1 MHPNPAFVWNDH
13 DEMLRFVG
21 EFAFC
26 SLFIAKDGETHVIH
40 VPVAVHGPSR
50 LRFHVARSN
59 RCGALEGH
67 RATLSCVGAHAYV
80 SPDWYGVPDRVP
92 TWDYVAV
99 ECAGPL
105 RQLVASELV
114 DQLDALAAVH
124 EARLAP
130 KPLWTR
136 DKMAPARF
144 ERMLRSIVGY
154 ELEIEEL
161 RGTRKLAQNKTANE
175 RRALA
180 EALAAAG
187 EAEMAA
193 LVSVGDGRT

>member
-1 MHPNPAFVWNDH
+1 MHPNPAFAWNH
-13 DEMLRFVG
+13 RDEMLGFIR
-21 EFAFC
+21 ERAFC
-26 SLFIAKDGETHVIH
+26 SLFIAKAGESQVIH
-40 VPVAVHGPSR
+40 VPVAVHGPSQ

-59 RCGALEGH
+59 RCGALQGE
-67 RATLSCVGAHAYV
+67 RALLSCVGAHAYV

-105 RQLVASELV
+105 RRLHAAELV
-114 DQLDALAAVH
+114 DQLDLLSAVH

-130 KPLWTR
+130 KPIWTR
-136 DKMAPARF
+136 DKMAPGRF
-144 ERMLRSIVGY
+144 EAMLPSIIGY

-161 RGTRKLAQNKTANE
+161 RGTRKLGQNKPEVE
-175 RRALA
+175 RSALA
-180 EALAAAG
+180 KGLAAAG

-193 LVSVGDGRT
+193 LVSPRDETL